1 MRIQLIT
8 AAAVFLL
15 SAAGATAQTRP
26 SPLPDDENPSGSA
39 KARVDQSL
47 VGTWRSARDEM
58 KLSSDFDKS
67 VWGANATSV
76 RRVELIVRPGG
87 EATLRVTKH
96 VEDGRK
102 RVVTASTWV
111 EEAQLRLGAVT
122 PGTATR
128 LEHEVTVVS
137 AVRLFPD
144 DKDYRW
150 TLDGLRLKVVTFS
163 DGDGNTLELRY
174 DTPEGRGSFW
184 ETLTRVRGAA
194 PRATGRATPARPA
207 TAP

>member
-26 SPLPDDENPSGSA
+26 AALPDDENHSGSA
-39 KARVDQSL
+39 KARVDQTL
-47 VGTWRSARDEM
+47 VGTWRSAPDEM
-58 KLSSDFDKS
+58 KLTSDFDKS
-67 VWGANATSV
+67 VWGANATSI
-76 RRVELIVRPGG
+76 RRVELTVRPGG
-87 EATLRVTKH
+87 DATLRVTKH

-102 RVVTASTWV
+102 RVVPASTWV
-111 EEAQLRLGAVT
+111 EEAQLKLGSVT

-128 LEHEVTVVS
+128 LEHEVAVVS

-144 DKDYRW
+144 DKEYRW
-150 TLDGLRLKVVTFS
+150 PLDGLRVRVVTFS
-163 DGDGNTLELRY
+163 DGDGNALELRY

-184 ETLTRVRGAA
+184 ETLTRARGAT
-194 PRATGRATPARPA
+194 PRATGRATPARPV
-207 TAP
+207 TK

>member
-1 MRIQLIT
+1 MRIQLMT

-26 SPLPDDENPSGSA
+26 GALPDDENQAGSP
-39 KARVDQSL
+39 KAQVDQAI
-47 VGTWRSARDEM
+47 VGTWRSAPDEM
-58 KLSSDFDKS
+58 TLATDFDKS

-76 RRVELIVRPGG
+76 RRVELAVRPSG

-102 RVVTASTWV
+102 RVLPASTWV
-111 EEAQLRLGAVT
+111 EEAQLKLGAVT

-128 LEHEVTVVS
+128 LEHETAVVS

-144 DKDYRW
+144 DKEYRW
-150 TLDGLRLKVVTFS
+150 PIEGLRVKVVTFS
-163 DGDGNTLELRY
+163 DGDGNTLEIRY

-184 ETLTRVRGAA
+184 ETLTRVRGTA
-194 PRATGRATPARPA
+194 PRATGRATPARP
-207 TAP
+207 TTP

>member
-1 MRIQLIT
+1 MRIQLMT

-26 SPLPDDENPSGSA
+26 GALPDDETQAGSP
-39 KARVDQSL
+39 KAQVDQAI
-47 VGTWRSARDEM
+47 VGTWRSAPDEM
-58 KLSSDFDKS
+58 KLASDFDKS

-76 RRVELIVRPGG
+76 RRVELAVRPSG

-102 RVVTASTWV
+102 RVLAASTWV
-111 EEAQLRLGAVT
+111 EEAQLKLGAVT

-128 LEHEVTVVS
+128 LEHEASVVS

-144 DKDYRW
+144 DKEYRW
-150 TLDGLRLKVVTFS
+150 PIEGLRVKVVTFS
-163 DGDGNTLELRY
+163 DGDGNTLEIRY

-184 ETLTRVRGAA
+184 ETLTRVRGTA

-207 TAP
+207 TP